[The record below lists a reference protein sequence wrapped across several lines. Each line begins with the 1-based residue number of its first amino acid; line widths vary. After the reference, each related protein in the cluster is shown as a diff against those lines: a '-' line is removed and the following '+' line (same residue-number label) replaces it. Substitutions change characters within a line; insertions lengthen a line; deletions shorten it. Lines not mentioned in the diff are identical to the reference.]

1 MKWEISLDWKSENP
15 FNSIPELRR
24 IRPVFRFAICD
35 VNQNYERVTAMESKA
50 IMKSRLCK
58 SLDSCLA

>member
-1 MKWEISLDWKSENP
+1 
-15 FNSIPELRR
+15 
-24 IRPVFRFAICD
+24 
-35 VNQNYERVTAMESKA
+35 MESKA